1 MTDIKYVYIKNISKK
16 QINYVKQNIIK
27 VLGKKAKNNNVIVS
41 RQIEA
46 WIN

>member
-16 QINYVKQNIIK
+16 QINYGKQNIIK
-27 VLGKKAKNNNVIVS
+27 VLGKKAKNNNAIVS
-41 RQIEA
+41 RQMEA